1 MLLPS
6 QIKYDEQVRHFVCV
20 YFDTGSLE
28 EMVKHGGEGEDFNCN
43 TCNMFYN
50 VIQSIQGNVI
60 SEYGEE
66 DDFEMLIRLLN
77 NTNNES

>member
-6 QIKYDEQVRHFVCV
+6 QIKYDEQVKHFVCV
-20 YFDTGSLE
+20 YFDTGSLD
-28 EMVKHGGEGEDFNCN
+28 EMLKHGELEDKDCN

-66 DDFEMLIRLLN
+66 DAFDMLIRLLN